1 MASLKLLSLLILT
14 ISVISAV
21 SQPPLQAPPPPPQSL
36 VNAADTLASSGYTA
50 MSLTLQLIAPT
61 LPLPSATI
69 TTLTIFSPPDAAF
82 ASSGQPSLA
91 HLLLHFSP
99 LSLSPASLLSLPFSS
114 TIPSLSPSKHLFVTS
129 MQPNQISINNVG
141 ISQSPI
147 FDDGFVIVYA
157 IDNFFDLNFSLT
169 LTNSTKPNPKSDFQ
183 CLKLESTSQFE
194 EASGV
199 LKSRGYSIIASFLD
213 LQLIGFLDGGG
224 LSEDVMKWTV
234 FAPVDEE
241 LVRFSG
247 DFLRYFSLFMR
258 HLAPCRVEWSD
269 LEEMANGTV
278 VSNNVNGFSLEITK
292 DEDNEIL
299 MVNGVEITF
308 PDMYESEWL
317 VIHGI
322 RGVIALPE
330 SSAEEEMDLME
341 ERDDVSSASD
351 RGEF

>member
-99 LSLSPASLLSLPFSS
+99 LSLSPTSLLSLPFSS

-129 MQPNQISINNVG
+129 TQANQISINNVG
-141 ISQSPI
+141 ISESPI

-157 IDNFFDLNFSLT
+157 IDNFFDLNFII
-169 LTNSTKPNPKSDFQ
+169 
-183 CLKLESTSQFE
+183 
-194 EASGV
+194 GI
-199 LKSRGYSIIASFLD
+199 SRSW
-213 LQLIGFLDGGG
+213 G

-330 SSAEEEMDLME
+330 SSPEEEMDLME
-341 ERDDVSSASD
+341 ERRRVSSASD